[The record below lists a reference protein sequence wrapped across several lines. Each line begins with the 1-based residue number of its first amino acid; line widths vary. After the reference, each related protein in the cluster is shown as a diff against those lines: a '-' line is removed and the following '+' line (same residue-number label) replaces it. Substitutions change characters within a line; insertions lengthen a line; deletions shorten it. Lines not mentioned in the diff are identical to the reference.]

1 MGQYLPLVAIAVLA
15 ALFGLL
21 NVTMSRLLNPPRP
34 YPVQTSPYE
43 SGIVPQKD
51 TPERFPVRFYLIAM
65 IFVVFDIEVIFLYP
79 FASVY
84 RELSL
89 FGLVAIVI
97 FAAAVFESFVYLLSK
112 GALDWGPMSHV
123 RRTEVVDPAR
133 TSTSTIRRVGM
144 EGRLSEADTPTGEV
158 A

>member
-1 MGQYLPLVAIAVLA
+1 MGQYLPLLAIAVLA
-15 ALFGLL
+15 ALFGLI
-21 NVTMSRLLNPPRP
+21 NVTMSRLVNPPRP

-51 TPERFPVRFYLIAM
+51 TPERFPVRFYLVAM
-65 IFVVFDIEVIFLYP
+65 IFVVFDIEIVFLYP

-89 FGLVAIVI
+89 FGMVAIGV

-112 GALDWGPMSHV
+112 GALDWGPLTKV
-123 RRTEVVDPAR
+123 GRRTVVDPSRMA
-133 TSTSTIRRVGM
+133 TSTIRRVGLD
-144 EGRLSEADTPTGEV
+144 GRAGIPRTEEV

>member
-1 MGQYLPLVAIAVLA
+1 MGQYLPLVAIGVLA
-15 ALFGLL
+15 ALFGLV

-34 YPVQTSPYE
+34 NPVQTSPYE

-65 IFVVFDIEVIFLYP
+65 IFVVFDIEVVFLYP

-89 FGLVAIVI
+89 FGLVAIVL
-97 FAAAVFESFVYLLSK
+97 FAVAVFESFVYLLSK
-112 GALDWGPMSHV
+112 GALDWGPGKV
-123 RRTEVVDPAR
+123 ERRSEVVDPGR
-133 TSTSTIRRVGM
+133 TSTSTIRRVGLD
-144 EGRLSEADTPTGEV
+144 GRESEV

>member
-1 MGQYLPLVAIAVLA
+1 MGQYLPLVVIGILGV
-15 ALFGLL
+15 LFGLV
-21 NVTMSRLLNPPRP
+21 NVAMSRLVNPPRP
-34 YPVQTSPYE
+34 TPAQTSPYE
-43 SGIVPQKD
+43 SGIVPHKG

-89 FGLVAIVI
+89 FGLVAIGL
-97 FAAAVFESFVYLLSK
+97 FAVAVFESFVYLLSK
-112 GALDWGPMSHV
+112 GALDWGPS
-123 RRTEVVDPAR
+123 RQEQASEVVDPAR
-133 TSTSTIRRVGM
+133 TSTSTIRKVGLD
-144 EGRLSEADTPTGEV
+144 GRLAGEEV

>member
-1 MGQYLPLVAIAVLA
+1 MGQYLPLLAIAVLA
-15 ALFGLL
+15 ALFGLI
-21 NVTMSRLLNPPRP
+21 NVTMSRLVNPPRP
-34 YPVQTSPYE
+34 YPVQASPYE

-51 TPERFPVRFYLIAM
+51 TPERFPIRFYLVAM
-65 IFVVFDIEVIFLYP
+65 IFVVFDIEVVFLYP

-89 FGLVAIVI
+89 FGIVAIVI

-112 GALDWGPMSHV
+112 GALDWGPLTKTD
-123 RRTEVVDPAR
+123 RRPVVDPSR
-133 TSTSTIRRVGM
+133 TATSTIRRVGL
-144 EGRLSEADTPTGEV
+144 EGRAGITTREEV